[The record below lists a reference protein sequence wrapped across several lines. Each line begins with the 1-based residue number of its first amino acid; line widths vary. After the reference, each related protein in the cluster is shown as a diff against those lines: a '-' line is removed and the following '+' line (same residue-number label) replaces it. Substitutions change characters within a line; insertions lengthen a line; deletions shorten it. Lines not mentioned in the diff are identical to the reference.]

1 MPDSLYD
8 HYKDTCQTQHAAC
21 SLRNKFF
28 LALLVLVFV
37 LGAFTF
43 DPQGCEKAAAAV
55 LAGYGF
61 NLSVSGRVIQTLL
74 WVGVLY
80 TYIRYLQL
88 MTTIERDY
96 LYLNKLE
103 HELKR
108 QGCPID
114 REGSDYSIGWP
125 LLSKAIDLLY
135 KRFFIAL
142 FEVVLFTKAFAEGLT
157 IDVFSL
163 IDWAVLFLFTTLTVL
178 YWIYLREV
186 NEAYDKMGVDDEEL

>member
-1 MPDSLYD
+1 MSDSLYD

-43 DPQGCEKAAAAV
+43 DPQGCQDAAAAV

-61 NLSVSGRVIQTLL
+61 NLSVSGRVMQALL

-103 HELKR
+103 RELKR

-114 REGSDYSIGWP
+114 REGSDYSMGWP
-125 LLSKAIDLLY
+125 LLSKAIDLLC
-135 KRFFIAL
+135 KLFFIAL
-142 FEVVLFTKAFAEGLT
+142 FEVVLLTKAFTEGFT

-163 IDWAVLFLFTTLTVL
+163 IDWAALVLFTALTVL
-178 YWIYLREV
+178 YWIYLWDV
-186 NEAYDKMGVDDEEL
+186 NKAYDKMSVEDEEL